1 MISFDLLC
9 DHGHRFEGWF
19 GSSSDYT
26 AQLDSG
32 LISCPSCGSAEITK
46 VLTAPN
52 IGPKSNQMQPGSAA
66 PRGEEAVQN
75 AAAPSG
81 DVSSDKQPQ
90 SLPAQEMML
99 DGDTEAVSNM
109 PVITPKMEKMIEKM
123 ATLQQ
128 KALEK
133 SEWVGRK
140 FADEARA
147 IHYGECEERLIHG
160 DASPEEAEELVEEG
174 VSVAPLIFPYIPP
187 EAKN

>member
-9 DHGHRFEGWF
+9 PAGHRFEGWF
-19 GSSSDYT
+19 GSSDDYNK
-26 AQLDSG
+26 QMKSG
-32 LISCPSCGSAEITK
+32 LVACPSCGSAEITK
-46 VLTAPN
+46 ALTAPN
-52 IGPKSNQMQPGSAA
+52 IGPKSNQIQRSAPPSPADDAALPGRHSAA
-66 PRGEEAVQN
+66 VATSDPSDVSGPQ
-75 AAAPSG
+75 APSE
-81 DVSSDKQPQ
+81 V
-90 SLPAQEMML
+90 
-99 DGDTEAVSNM
+99 DTETVSNM

-147 IHYGECEERLIHG
+147 IHYGESEERLIHG
-160 DASPEEAEELVEEG
+160 DASPEEAEELAEEG